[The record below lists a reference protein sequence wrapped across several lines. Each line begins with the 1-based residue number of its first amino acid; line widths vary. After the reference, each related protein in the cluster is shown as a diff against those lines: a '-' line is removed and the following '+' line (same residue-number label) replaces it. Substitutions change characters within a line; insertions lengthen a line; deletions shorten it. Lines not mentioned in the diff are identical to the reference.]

1 MNFQEVVS
9 KSFIFPFSFS
19 FEFLGRMNEGE
30 RKKERKKGTFFSF
43 NLSFLLYLEKILDES
58 LTYLETMTK
67 EVATVSRVTERQN
80 LEGTADGSRGEEA

>member
-1 MNFQEVVS
+1 M
-9 KSFIFPFSFS
+9 KKRDPKIR
-19 FEFLGRMNEGE
+19 GRSAERVEIGRREGE